1 MDLKLLKYCNE
12 TLKLELIKF
21 KSSSDEQSYAY
32 SLQGFMEKL
41 PSKESDLI
49 SRKIEFASNNIC
61 NELDIRK
68 ITLCSNS
75 VISLKYSD
83 LIISLEN
90 TIALS
95 DEVIAHMDNSR

>member
-21 KSSSDEQSYAY
+21 KSASDEQSHAY

-61 NELDIRK
+61 NELDICK
-68 ITLCSNS
+68 ITLHSDS
-75 VISLKYSD
+75 FLSIKYND

-90 TIALS
+90 TIALA
-95 DEVIAHMDNSR
+95 DEVIAHLDNDR